1 MPQYRF
7 RRAQMSDLTML
18 TEWQFAPHVQ
28 KWWDDEEL
36 FDEDELADPKVR
48 RWIVSLDGSPFA
60 YIQDYAV
67 HGWGEHH
74 FDHLPDG
81 SRGIDQFIGVANMVG
96 KGHGQRFI
104 AQHCKRLFE
113 EGAPVI
119 GTDPD
124 PNNKVAIAVYQK
136 IVFEVEGPAKE
147 TPWGTILPMTLSQK
161 NFKFA

>member
-1 MPQYRF
+1 
-7 RRAQMSDLTML
+7 MSDLAML
-18 TEWQFAPHVQ
+18 TEWQLTPHVQ

-36 FDEDELADPKVR
+36 FDEDELADLRVR
-48 RWIVSLDGSPFA
+48 RWIVSLENTPFA
-60 YIQDYAV
+60 YIQDYTV
-67 HGWGEHH
+67 HGWGDHH

-81 SRGIDQFIGVANMVG
+81 SRGIDQFIGLADMVG

-104 AQHCKRLFE
+104 AQHCQWLFQ

-119 GTDPD
+119 GTDPHPD
-124 PNNKVAIAVYQK
+124 NRVAIAVYRK
-136 IVFEVEGPAKE
+136 VGFETEGAVKD

>member
-7 RRAQMSDLTML
+7 QRAHMSDLAML
-18 TEWQFAPHVQ
+18 TEWQLTPHVQ

-36 FDEDELADPKVR
+36 FDEDELADLRVR
-48 RWIVSLDGSPFA
+48 RWIVSLENTPFA
-60 YIQDYAV
+60 YIQDYTV
-67 HGWGEHH
+67 HGWGDHH

-81 SRGIDQFIGVANMVG
+81 SRGIDQFIGLADMVG

-104 AQHCKRLFE
+104 ARHCQWLFQ

-119 GTDPD
+119 GTDPHPD
-124 PNNKVAIAVYQK
+124 NRVAIAVYRK
-136 IVFEVEGPAKE
+136 VGFETEGAVKD